1 MTYTTNA
8 YSSRLEY
15 FLFSESLM
23 FCFQKERRLLE
34 NQRLDL
40 DVCKAR
46 LKKAK
51 LAEAKAAVSFIFTY
65 FITIITCLPPLMF
78 FHLLHHPLITNRLW
92 AVKEDSDL
100 LRAISGSMT

>member
-1 MTYTTNA
+1 MHIQVDLNI
-8 YSSRLEY
+8 S
-15 FLFSESLM
+15 FFPKVFM

-65 FITIITCLPPLMF
+65 FITIIITCLPPLMF

-92 AVKEDSDL
+92 AVKEDSL
-100 LRAISGSMT
+100 SSL